1 MTEER
6 PEGGSRTVGSPAQLE
21 PGTLVDLYLDG
32 VARHARTDAL
42 LRRRPDGSWEHVSNQ
57 EAAIRVRELALGLR
71 ALGQDRG
78 TRIGILS
85 HTRLEWALTDYA
97 IVMAGL
103 VSVPVYPVLPADQI
117 AYVLRHADTR
127 AVFVSDSE
135 QLAKVWAVVDELPEL
150 ERIVTFDSD
159 GTPAT
164 THERVERL
172 SLEELAEHGRSA
184 DPALKES
191 YEPYARG
198 TRPEDLATL
207 IYTSGT
213 TGTPKGV
220 MLTHDNL
227 YSNAVFAARRIPLEP
242 TDRLLS
248 ILPLAHVFER
258 TAGHYV
264 MWHAGVSIAYADSR
278 ETILRDMG
286 EVKPTLMTAVPRVFD
301 KILES
306 AEAKA
311 REAGGLTW
319 KIFRWARAVGEERAS
334 RRLER
339 QSVGPWLHV
348 QATLADRLVFRKLRD
363 RTGGQLRFFVS
374 GGAPLDP
381 AVARFFFAAGIPI
394 LEGYG
399 LTETSPVLCFNP
411 IERPRLGTVGPPIDG
426 VEIRIAGDG
435 EILARGRQNMKG
447 YFRDEAATRE
457 VMLDGGWFRTGD
469 IGRLDEA
476 GYLQITDRKKELI
489 ITAYGKN
496 IAPQRVEEALR
507 RSPFVSQAVM
517 LGDRQK
523 YPIVL
528 VVVEPSAVRE
538 EAAKHGLGGDLQ
550 EMLADQRLH
559 AVIER
564 DVLGRCKEFAQFER
578 PRRLLLV
585 ADEFT
590 VEGGELTPTLKV
602 KRRRVAE
609 KYAGQIARLYREAK

>member
-1 MTEER
+1 VTEER
-6 PEGGSRTVGSPAQLE
+6 REGTSRKVGSPAKLE
-21 PGTLVDLYLDG
+21 PGTLVDLYLG
-32 VARHARTDAL
+32 AVARHARTDAL
-42 LRRRPDGSWEHVSNQ
+42 LHRRHDGSWEHLSNQ
-57 EAAIRVRELALGLR
+57 EAATKVRDLALGLR
-71 ALGQDRG
+71 SLGHDRR

-85 HTRLEWALTDYA
+85 QTRLEWALADYA

-117 AYVLRHADTR
+117 AYVLRHAEAR

-135 QLAKVWAVVDELPEL
+135 QLAKVLAVVDELPEL
-150 ERIVTFDSD
+150 ERIVTFDSER
-159 GTPAT
+159 TPAK
-164 THERVERL
+164 THERVEHM
-172 SLEELAEHGRSA
+172 SLQQLAERGRDA
-184 DPALKES
+184 DAALKED
-191 YEPYARG
+191 YEPYARD

-213 TGTPKGV
+213 TGPPKGV

-227 YSNAVFAARRIPLEP
+227 YSNAVFATRRIPLDP
-242 TDRLLS
+242 TDRALS

-258 TAGHYV
+258 MAGHYV
-264 MWHAGVSIAYADSR
+264 MWHAGVSIAYAESR
-278 ETILRDMG
+278 ETIVRDMG
-286 EVKPTLMTAVPRVFD
+286 EVKPTLMTSVPRVFD

-319 KIFRWARAVGEERAS
+319 KIFRWARTIGEERAS
-334 RRLER
+334 RRLEG
-339 QSVGPWLHV
+339 QSAGPWLLV
-348 QATLADRLVFRKLRD
+348 RAALADRLVFRRLRD
-363 RTGGQLRFFVS
+363 RTGGHLRFFVS
-374 GGAPLDP
+374 GGAPLD
-381 AVARFFFAAGIPI
+381 ASVARFFFAAGIPI

-411 IERPRLGTVGPPIDG
+411 IDEPRLGTVGPPIDG
-426 VEIRIAGDG
+426 VEIRIAEDG

-457 VMLDGGWFRTGD
+457 VMLEDGWFRTGD

-507 RSPFVSQAVM
+507 RSPLVSQAVM

-528 VVVEPSAVRE
+528 LVVEPSAARE
-538 EAAKHGLGGDLQ
+538 EATKLGLSGELA
-550 EMLADQRLH
+550 ELLADERLH
-559 AVIER
+559 AVIEE
-564 DVLGRCKEFAQFER
+564 DVLGRCEEFAHFER
-578 PRRLLLV
+578 PRRVLLV
-585 ADEFT
+585 AEEFT

-609 KYAGQIARLYREAK
+609 KYAGQISRLYRETR